1 MAKEELEKEAE
12 DIVYGMGYDTYESDG
27 HSDFAVQDIL
37 IKSLEPREKQIQID
51 AEQIRALQRQNGEL
65 TDKIKELE
73 KQLKICETNADTYYD
88 ELTKLQ
94 EQLVKT
100 TQIGMT
106 CSNCKWSQ
114 YDEDE
119 MCYCCSN
126 KDKWELKLRR

>member
-1 MAKEELEKEAE
+1 MSEDELQEIADKYGLYTEKDVENRVSCELLRIGARNEELEQENAELKE
-12 DIVYGMGYDTYESDG
+12 T
-27 HSDFAVQDIL
+27 
-37 IKSLEPREKQIQID
+37 
-51 AEQIRALQRQNGEL
+51 
-65 TDKIKELE
+65 
-73 KQLKICETNADTYYD
+73 LKICEENADTYFD

-106 CSNCKWSQ
+106 CLNCKWSQ

-126 KDKWELKLRR
+126 KDKWELKIRR